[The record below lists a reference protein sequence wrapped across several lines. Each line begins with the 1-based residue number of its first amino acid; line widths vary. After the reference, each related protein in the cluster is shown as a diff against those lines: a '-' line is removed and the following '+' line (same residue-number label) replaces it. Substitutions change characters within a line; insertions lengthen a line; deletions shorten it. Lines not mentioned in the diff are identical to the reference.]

1 MSMKFILVVFLLA
14 STSLLAVKSL
24 SPIRQYVIR
33 RDFFSNF
40 KAGEFSVYDTNEK
53 HLYYRIES
61 KYFPL
66 QNVELIAYPSKQTV
80 GKLQAKLNLL
90 LYKGHFSFQNPLSN
104 QWVNGTIEQKFDL
117 AGGVSAIAWNG
128 HRITV
133 QKELGSFTSQFYD
146 GNTLLAQFRLRPAS
160 IFWARKYDMQIFSD
174 KYPENI
180 YLLALAA
187 HDHTTSSKKFKL

>member
-1 MSMKFILVVFLLA
+1 MKFSLVVFLLV
-14 STSLLAVKSL
+14 STSLLAVKSS

-40 KAGEFSVYDTNEK
+40 KAGEFAVYDTNEK

-66 QNVELIAYPSKQTV
+66 QNIELIAYPSKRTV

-90 LYKGHFSFQNPLSN
+90 LYKGDFSFQDPLSN
-104 QWVNGTIEQKFDL
+104 QWINGIIEQKFNL
-117 AGGVSAIAWNG
+117 ARDVFTITWNE
-128 HRITV
+128 RQITV
-133 QKELGSFTSQFYD
+133 QKDLGSLTNHFYD

-160 IFWARKYDMQIFSD
+160 ILWARKYDMQIFSD

-187 HDHTTSSKKFKL
+187 RDHISSSKKFKL